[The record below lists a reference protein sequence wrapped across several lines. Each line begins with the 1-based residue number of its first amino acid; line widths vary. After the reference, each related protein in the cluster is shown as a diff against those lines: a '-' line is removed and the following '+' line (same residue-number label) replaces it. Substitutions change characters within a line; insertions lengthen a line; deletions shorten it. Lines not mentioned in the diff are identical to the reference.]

1 MTGTEGVRFTMNR
14 RGTSHNSVG
23 SNKNRGKTGR
33 RILTGILA
41 FAMILTGQSE
51 FAGVLAV
58 RAGQKEECR
67 VITGFVPLSEETADR
82 TVALGTTFVELAL
95 PDTLEAYVLSEDAEN
110 EGQTVRKL
118 SAV

>member
-1 MTGTEGVRFTMNR
+1 MNR
-14 RGTSHNSVG
+14 RGTDHNSSG
-23 SNKNRGKTGR
+23 SNKRREKTGR

-58 RAGQKEECR
+58 RAEQKEECR
-67 VITGFVPLSEETADR
+67 VITGFVPLSEETADC
-82 TVALGTTFVELAL
+82 TVAVGTPLSGLAL

-110 EGQTVRKL
+110 EGGGGRR
-118 SAV
+118 S

>member
-1 MTGTEGVRFTMNR
+1 MNR
-14 RGTSHNSVG
+14 RESDQNSVG
-23 SNKNRGKTGR
+23 IRKRRAKTGR

-58 RAGQKEECR
+58 RAKQKEESR
-67 VITGFVPLSEETADR
+67 VITGFVPLAEETADR
-82 TVALGTTFVELAL
+82 TVAVGTTLAELAL

-110 EGQTVRKL
+110 ERGGGRR
-118 SAV
+118 S

>member
-1 MTGTEGVRFTMNR
+1 MNR
-14 RGTSHNSVG
+14 RGTDHNSGG
-23 SNKNRGKTGR
+23 SNKRRGKTGRKTGR

-58 RAGQKEECR
+58 WAEQKEESL

-95 PDTLEAYVLSEDAEN
+95 PDTLKAYVLSEDAEK
-110 EGQTVRKL
+110 EGGGRK
-118 SAV
+118 S

>member
-1 MTGTEGVRFTMNR
+1 MNR

-82 TVALGTTFVELAL
+82 TVALGTTLAELAL

-110 EGQTVRKL
+110 EGGG
-118 SAV
+118 